1 LDVIGEPINNVGSL
15 DHADWT
21 VYPNPANDV
30 LTIEKASPDAVVDI
44 YNTSGQVLP
53 FLVNQATNRVTIET
67 SSWTNGLYFIVH
79 RDAYGNSTRRV
90 VVQH

>member
-15 DHADWT
+15 DNANWT

-30 LTIEKASPDAVVDI
+30 LTIEKTSPDAVVDV
-44 YNTSGQVLP
+44 YNASGQALPVLA
-53 FLVNQATNRVTIET
+53 NQTTNRVTIET

-79 RDAYGNSTRRV
+79 RDAQGSSTRRV